1 MTLSGHDRV
10 LQKAWRDDIARAA
23 SFVGLVPPGGG
34 GGAAY
39 VLDSEFLSH
48 TVDHNAH
55 HNQVHGILG
64 ADHTVV
70 GAAMDVIGLTGANAL
85 GLLTPS
91 SNPGAASALLMTNAA
106 GGLQLTGALGIGK
119 APDWFTALDV
129 EGEARV
135 SRQLHVGPGGG
146 EFIQVD
152 PNDAWDMRFI
162 VAGVE
167 GYRLRHD
174 DRFLGVGTTTPDRR
188 VDILD
193 AANPQLRLTHTDNTV
208 YTDLGTGPGGNFTI
222 SPTGDIVLN
231 PAGKDVLPNLNYDTN
246 LGMFSKKYLSLHAA
260 ELWVETLVAQNTLAT
275 IGGRILVGPTTAL
288 TSDRSAQLLSPAA
301 PTVTPLGTAG
311 TTTYSYRI
319 TALDADGETLA
330 SVAGTTATGNA
341 VLDATNYNQIT
352 WPAVLDATNYKVYG
366 RTAGTE
372 LYMATVSATSYDD
385 TGTVVPAG
393 ALPVS
398 NTTARTIYV
407 KHNQMQNGDI
417 VYLEASGKVEF
428 MQVTAGPTGT
438 GPYSYTVTRNLD
450 GSGSNQWYA
459 GDAVFNTGTTGKGFI
474 DLYSLSGIKS
484 GAGPTIVGNVR
495 NSATYNDW
503 TEHWAIGNLN
513 GLYDYGVD
521 TFGVAVGRYSPTT
534 SWLSADA
541 SQGIRI
547 MRGSTQLA
555 QWDATG
561 NILVGQE
568 AAGQSNIKITA
579 GKIALR
585 NNTTE
590 KIVLNADGSSSFEG
604 VVNIGTSGG
613 IYQGTGTFASPTTGL
628 KIWNDGGI
636 GRIGG
641 YNSGTTQWYANT
653 DGMLYWGNNSG
664 RLSSGGMELNTIGNV
679 SSIDWREGFAGSIIA
694 SIDADHGLTYNTF
707 ALYGQIDKPGDS
719 VAVSLM
725 ANGNLPTA
733 MTGVDIYI
741 LDGTPSSAYARFI
754 VNETEE
760 LKAIPDGVIINH
772 GLNVGTATGAGAGQ
786 IKASGNI
793 TGDNVSAS
801 GWTRQFFANAW
812 VDVGANPSGVAL
824 LGGNCYTR
832 VDDSTYR
839 YSNTN
844 GAIGAVGVALNKP
857 WNVLAFISSRTSSS
871 TANASFSPTTEM
883 EIRPL
888 GGQTHFWMP
897 ATNANIYTDWPANWA
912 GGIATWDICCSGVY
926 YTVLTQR
933 SNPELKR
940 NVSDFT
946 PSDTIQRVKQL
957 RPISFEWEGTSKTAI
972 GLDVNTLPEELCEH
986 DNDGKRIGYDLTGL
1000 VVHLVNAVQEL
1011 STRLEMLE
1019 RRPR

>member
-208 YTDLGTGPGGNFTI
+208 YTDLGTGAGGSFTI

-231 PAGKDVLPNLNYDTN
+231 PSGKDVLPNLNYDCN
-246 LGMFSKKYLSLHAA
+246 LGMLSKKYLSLHAA

-503 TEHWAIGNLN
+503 SEHWAVGNLN
-513 GLYDYGVD
+513 GLYAYGAD
-521 TFGVAVGRYSPTT
+521 TFGVAVGKYSPTT

-541 SQGIRI
+541 INGIRI

-555 QWDATG
+555 QWDTAG
-561 NILVGQE
+561 NILIGQVG
-568 AAGQSNIKITA
+568 AGQSNVYISA

-585 NNTTE
+585 NNAAE

-604 VVNIGTSGG
+604 VMNLGVDGG

-628 KIWNDGGI
+628 KI
-636 GRIGG
+636 
-641 YNSGTTQWYANT
+641 YNSGGVGLMEMWGSGTKQVYAGT
-653 DGMLYWGNNSG
+653 DGKLY
-664 RLSSGGMELNTIGNV
+664 
-679 SSIDWREGFAGSIIA
+679 AGA
-694 SIDADHGLTYNTF
+694 G
-707 ALYGQIDKPGDS
+707 
-719 VAVSLM
+719 
-725 ANGNLPTA
+725 
-733 MTGVDIYI
+733 
-741 LDGTPSSAYARFI
+741 
-754 VNETEE
+754 
-760 LKAIPDGVIINH
+760 GVIIDSAGITLARAPAWTFYNALKFGDQFTQIYASKSVSNDYTMRMEAKQPDTVNSADLVLTVYDASNLGKTTMDLIVQYGSTANEIYLDTVSGMIVNCNSTIQG
-772 GLNVGTATGAGAGQ
+772 GLNVGTATGAGTGQ